1 MAFELNKQLK
11 GAVVVIK
18 AAAKDASRLKE
29 VGVTAQEIA
38 KAKAL
43 LEQVTDE
50 KKRYATENSAF
61 LDRSTEFRGA
71 RSEARRLASKV
82 KRRIALALRRDLD
95 EASEVKA
102 RAGIGS
108 KTPDTNAAQSA
119 RALALAALAKDAKYS
134 AAFKK
139 RGVTAADVKRL
150 EELGATLSEA
160 PERASA
166 TEQSPLTELFDLV
179 EYFRDAAE
187 AAFGDDGVRYL
198 PYRHPKAG
206 GKKKAPPPA

>member
-11 GAVVVIK
+11 GAVAVIK
-18 AAAKDASRLKE
+18 AAAKDATRLKE
-29 VGVTAQEIA
+29 VGVTPQEIA
-38 KAKAL
+38 KAKSL
-43 LEQVTDE
+43 LAQVTDE
-50 KKRYATENSAF
+50 KKRYASEHSAF

-71 RSEARRLASKV
+71 RSEVRRLASKV
-82 KRRIALALRRDLD
+82 KRRISLALRRDLN
-95 EASEVKA
+95 EAAEVKE

-119 RALALAALAKDAKYS
+119 RALALASLAKDAEYS

-150 EELGATLSEA
+150 EELGALLADSA
-160 PERASA
+160 ERASA
-166 TEQSPLTELFDLV
+166 IEASPLTELFDLV

-187 AAFGDDGVRYL
+187 AAFGDDGVKYL
-198 PYRHPKAG
+198 PYRHPKT
-206 GKKKAPPPA
+206 GKKKAATPA